1 MGIHNELGFE
11 LEICRQLEQGSWL
24 HSPKD
29 SGFDASLALFG
40 NDVLSWLAETQPEQ
54 FEKIVKP
61 NDSPQQQ
68 EQAKQALLRR
78 LGSTLD
84 LPLSSG
90 GGTLNVLRRGFKD
103 GSARFDM
110 CQFRP
115 ADDLNPATWERY
127 RKVRLRVVQQVHY
140 SKSNRNSIDLVL
152 FVNGLPVATVELKTD
167 FTQNVQDAISQYK
180 YDRSPRGEMLL
191 SFGHRALVHFAVSNS
206 EVWMTTKLD
215 GEKSLFLPFNKGDD
229 GRSGNPINP
238 DGSKTAYLW
247 EEVWERDNWLEIL
260 GRFMHLNITE
270 DIDVVTGKK
279 TKRESLLFP
288 RYHQWRA
295 VKGLVDASKVEGAG
309 QKYLI
314 QHSAGSGKTNS
325 IAWVAHQLSTLH
337 LDAGSKAF
345 DSVIVV
351 TDRTVLDRQLQDAI
365 TQIDSKSGVVAAI
378 SSKDGSKSA
387 QLEEALKAGKPI
399 IVVTLQ
405 TFPFVFN
412 QIQDAGSTQ
421 SKKFAIIADE
431 AHSSQTGSTA
441 AKLKAVLTDS
451 EKQDFED
458 GGEVDFESMLLAEM
472 EGRANPR
479 NISFYA
485 FTATPK
491 AKTLE
496 LFGRPN
502 ADGLPEPFDVYS
514 MQQAIEEEF
523 ILDVLQNYTS
533 YKVAFKLAHNGQEYD
548 SNAPLVDQSEA
559 LKELMRW
566 VRLHPTN
573 ISSKVSIIVE
583 HFRQNIARLL
593 DHKAKAMV
601 VTSSRKEAVRYK
613 LAFDA
618 YIKEKGYKDL
628 KALVAFSGQVFDKDS
643 GPEPFTEQNMN
654 PDTKRMSLP
663 EAFKTTDYQV
673 MLVANK
679 FQTGFDQPLLVAM
692 YVDKKLSGVTAVQ
705 TLSRLNRRATG
716 KDATY
721 VLDFVN
727 DPNDILEAFKPYFR
741 DAQLQEITDPNLIHD
756 IQSKLDHAG
765 IYEQHHVENAARV
778 FLEGAGRTGHNKLS
792 AALAEPVDRFWKK
805 LDAARDSGDSQE
817 VDRLYDFRKTV
828 ESFLKTHGFLSQLY
842 NYEDTDVEKHY
853 LFFKFL
859 SREIHDAGR
868 TAKIDVSEVELVA
881 YAIRKDKEA
890 KLELDDGS
898 PLQPLT
904 GVGGGVPHDQ
914 ELAALAEAVQ
924 KLNAM
929 FDLEGVTESDTRNI
943 VVWVTDKA
951 MENDT
956 VKTQASKNTRDQFL
970 ESNQLRETVLEALV
984 AARSNAEALSAEFLE
999 SKQKIDRLT
1008 EAVGELLHLRVN
1020 KNGG

>member
-1 MGIHNELGFE
+1 MAIHNEVEFETEICVSLERSGWAYSSSDAGFE
-11 LEICRQLEQGSWL
+11 PSLSLFPEDVFAWL
-24 HSPKD
+24 SE
-29 SGFDASLALFG
+29 S
-40 NDVLSWLAETQPEQ
+40 QPEQ
-54 FEKIVKP
+54 YGKVVKP
-61 NDSPQQQ
+61 TDSGQQQ
-68 EQAKQALLRR
+68 EKARQALLKR
-78 LGSTLD
+78 LAATLD
-84 LPLSSG
+84 LPLSNG
-90 GGTLNVLRRGFKD
+90 GGALNVLRRGFKD

-180 YDRSPRGEMLL
+180 YDRNPRGEKLL

-215 GEKSLFLPFNKGDD
+215 GEKTLFLPFNKGDD
-229 GRSGNPINP
+229 GRSGNPVNP
-238 DGSKTAYLW
+238 DGSKTSYLW
-247 EEVWERDNWLEIL
+247 EDVWQRDNWLDIL

-279 TKRESLLFP
+279 TKSESLLFP

-295 VKGLVDASKVEGAG
+295 VKGLVETSRDEGAG

-337 LDAGSKAF
+337 RQDGSKAF

-365 TQIDSKSGVVAAI
+365 TQIDAKSGVVAAI
-378 SSKDGSKSA
+378 TSKEGSKSA

-412 QIQDAGSTQ
+412 QIQDAGTTQ
-421 SKKFAIIADE
+421 GKKFAIIADE

-451 EKQDFED
+451 EKQDLED

-472 EGRANPR
+472 EGRANPK

-502 ADGLPEPFDVYS
+502 PDGLPEPFDVYS
-514 MQQAIEEEF
+514 MQQAIEEGF

-601 VTSSRKEAVRYK
+601 VTGSRKEAVRYK
-613 LAFDA
+613 LAFDE
-618 YIKEKGYKDL
+618 YIKEKGYTDL
-628 KALVAFSGQVFDKDS
+628 RALVAFSGQVLDEES

-654 PDTKRMSLP
+654 PDIKRMSLP
-663 EAFKTTDYQV
+663 EAFKTNDYQV

-679 FQTGFDQPLLVAM
+679 FQTGFDQPLLAAM

-727 DPNDILEAFKPYFR
+727 DPNDILESFKPYFR

-805 LDAARDSGDSQE
+805 IDEARKEKDSQE

-828 ESFLKTHGFLSQLY
+828 DSFLKTYGFLSQLY
-842 NYEDTDVEKHY
+842 NYEDTDLEKHY
-853 LFFKFL
+853 LFFKFF
-859 SREIHDAGR
+859 SREIRDHGR
-868 TAKIDVSEVELVA
+868 SSSVDVSEVELVA

-890 KLELDDGS
+890 KLQLDDGS
-898 PLQPLT
+898 PLQPLS
-904 GVGGGVPHDQ
+904 GVGGGVPHDP
-914 ELAALAEAVQ
+914 EMAALAEAVQ

-929 FDLEGVTESDTRNI
+929 FDLEGVTEADTRNI

-970 ESNQLRETVLEALV
+970 ESSSLRTTVLEALV
-984 AARSNAEALSAEFLE
+984 GAQDSLE
-999 SKQKIDRLT
+999 GITKAVLGDEQKVATFIRL
-1008 EAVGELLHLRVN
+1008 VGELVY
-1020 KNGG
+1020 KKV

>member
-1 MGIHNELGFE
+1 MAVHNESEFE
-11 LEICRQLEQGSWL
+11 KHLCAELLNAGWG
-24 HSPKD
+24 HSP
-29 SGFDASLALFG
+29 SDAGYDAALAIFPE
-40 NDVLSWLAETQPEQ
+40 DVLAWLAETQPEQ
-54 FEKIVKP
+54 YAKVVKP
-61 NDSPQQQ
+61 TDSAQQQ
-68 EQAKQALLRR
+68 EKAQGALLKR
-78 LGSTLD
+78 LAASLD
-84 LPLSSG
+84 KPLANG

-103 GSARFDM
+103 GPARFEM

-127 RKVRLRVVQQVHY
+127 SKVRLRVVQQVHY
-140 SKSNRNSIDLVL
+140 SAKSKKSIDLVL

-167 FTQNVQDAISQYK
+167 FTQTVQDAITQFK
-180 YDRSPRGEMLL
+180 VDRLPQGEKLL

-215 GEKSLFLPFNKGDD
+215 GENTLFLPFNKGDD
-229 GRSGNPINP
+229 GRSGNPVNP
-238 DGSKTAYLW
+238 DGSKTSYLW
-247 EEVWERDNWLEIL
+247 EEVWQRDNWLDIV
-260 GRFMHLNITE
+260 GRFMHLNITDE
-270 DIDVVTGKK
+270 VDLVTGKK
-279 TKRESLLFP
+279 TRTESLLFP

-295 VKGLVDASKVEGAG
+295 VKGLVEASKVEGAG
-309 QKYLI
+309 QRYLI

-337 LDAGSKAF
+337 LEDGSKAF

-365 TQIDSKSGVVAAI
+365 TQIDAKSGVVAAI
-378 SSKDGSKSA
+378 TSKDGAKSK
-387 QLEEALKAGKPI
+387 QLEQALKAAKPI

-412 QIQDAGSTQ
+412 KIQDAGAVGG
-421 SKKFAIIADE
+421 KKFAIIADE
-431 AHSSQTGSTA
+431 AHSSQTGATA
-441 AKLKAVLTDS
+441 AKLKSVLTDT
-451 EKQDFED
+451 EQQDLDD
-458 GGEVDFESMLLAEM
+458 GGDVDFEALLLAEM
-472 EGRANPR
+472 EGRANPS

-514 MQQAIEEEF
+514 MQQAIEEKF

-533 YKVAFKLAHNGQEYD
+533 YEVAFKLAHNGQEYD
-548 SNAPLVDQSEA
+548 SDAPLVDQDA
-559 LKELMRW
+559 AVKELMRW

-601 VTSSRKEAVRYK
+601 VTGSRKEAVRYK

-618 YIKEKGYKDL
+618 YIQENGYEGL
-628 KALVAFSGQVFDKDS
+628 QALVAFSGQVFDPES
-643 GPEPFTEQNMN
+643 GVEPFTEHNMN
-654 PDTKRMSLP
+654 TDVKGMSLP
-663 EAFKTTDYQV
+663 EAFKTDDYQV

-721 VLDFVN
+721 ILDFVN
-727 DPNDILEAFKPYFR
+727 DPQDILDSFRPYYR
-741 DAQLQEITDPNLIHD
+741 DAQLTDVTDPNLIHD
-756 IQSKLDHAG
+756 IQTKLDHAG

-778 FLEGAGRTGHNKLS
+778 FLQGDGKEGHNKLS
-792 AALAEPVDRFWKK
+792 AVLAEPVDRFWKK
-805 LDAARDSGDSQE
+805 LDEARAANDSQE

-828 ESFLKTHGFLSQLY
+828 DAFVKTYGFLSQLY
-842 NYEDTDVEKHY
+842 NYDDTDVEKHF
-853 LFFKFL
+853 LFFKFF
-859 SREIHDAGR
+859 SRLIRDTGSAPS
-868 TAKIDVSEVELVA
+868 IDLSEVELVA
-881 YAIRKDKEA
+881 YAIRKDSDSE
-890 KLELDDGS
+890 LNLDDGAAL
-898 PLQPLT
+898 PPLT
-904 GVGGGVPHDQ
+904 GVGGGVPHDP
-914 ELAALAEAVQ
+914 EMAALAEIVH

-929 FDLEGVTESDTRNI
+929 FDIDGVTETDTRNI
-943 VVWVTDKA
+943 VVWVTEKA
-951 MENDT
+951 MENDI
-956 VKTQASKNTRDQFL
+956 VRAQASKNSRDQFL
-970 ESNQLRETVLEALV
+970 ESNQLKETVLEALV
-984 AARSNAEALSAEFLE
+984 NARNNAEALSSEFLE
-999 SKQKIDRLT
+999 SREKIDQLT
-1008 EAVGELLHLRVN
+1008 QAVGALIHGKLSH
-1020 KNGG
+1020 

>member
-1 MGIHNELGFE
+1 MAVHNESEFEKHLCAELGAS
-11 LEICRQLEQGSWL
+11 GWA
-24 HSPKD
+24 HS
-29 SGFDASLALFG
+29 SSDAGYDAALSLFPE
-40 NDVLSWLAETQPEQ
+40 DVLGWLSETQPQ
-54 FEKIVKP
+54 QYAKVVKP
-61 NDSPQQQ
+61 TDSVQQQ
-68 EQAKQALLRR
+68 EKAQGALLKR
-78 LGSTLD
+78 LAASLD
-84 LPLSSG
+84 QPLVNG

-103 GSARFDM
+103 GPARFDM

-127 RKVRLRVVQQVHY
+127 RSVRLRVVQQVHY

-167 FTQNVQDAISQYK
+167 FTQNVQNAITQYK
-180 YDRSPRGEMLL
+180 YDRDHRGEKLL
-191 SFGHRALVHFAVSNS
+191 SFGHRALVHFAVSNT
-206 EVWMTTKLD
+206 EVWMATKLD
-215 GEKSLFLPFNKGDD
+215 GEKTLFLPFNKGDD
-229 GRSGNPINP
+229 GRSGNPVNP
-238 DGSKTAYLW
+238 DGSKTSYLW
-247 EEVWERDNWLEIL
+247 EEVWQRDNWLEIL

-295 VKGLVDASKVEGAG
+295 VKGLVDASRVEGAG

-337 LDAGSKAF
+337 REDGSKAF

-365 TQIDSKSGVVAAI
+365 TQIDAKSGVVAAI
-378 SSKDGSKSA
+378 TSKDGSKSA
-387 QLEEALKAGKPI
+387 QLEEALKSGKPI

-405 TFPFVFN
+405 TFPFVFSK
-412 QIQDAGSTQ
+412 IQDAGAMHG
-421 SKKFAIIADE
+421 KKFAIIADE

-441 AKLKAVLTDS
+441 AKLKSVLTDS

-458 GGEVDFESMLLAEM
+458 GGDVDFESLLLAEM

-496 LFGRPN
+496 LFGQPN
-502 ADGLPEPFDVYS
+502 KDGLPEPFDLYS
-514 MQQAIEEEF
+514 MQQAIEEKF

-573 ISSKVSIIVE
+573 ISSKVSIIIE
-583 HFRQNIARLL
+583 HFRQNIAGLL
-593 DHKAKAMV
+593 DGKAKAMV
-601 VTSSRKEAVRYK
+601 VTGSRKEAVRYK
-613 LAFDA
+613 LALDA
-618 YIKEKGYKDL
+618 YIKEKGYENVQ
-628 KALVAFSGQVFDKDS
+628 ALVAFSGQVSDKES
-643 GPEPFTEQNMN
+643 GAEPFTEQNMN
-654 PDTKRMSLP
+654 PNIKGMSLP
-663 EAFKTTDYQV
+663 DAFKTDDYQV

-716 KDATY
+716 KDSTY

-727 DPNDILEAFKPYFR
+727 DPDEILDAFRPYFR
-741 DAQLQEITDPNLIHD
+741 DAQLTNVTDKNIIHD
-756 IQSKLDHAG
+756 IQTKLDHAG
-765 IYEQHHVENAARV
+765 IYEQHHVENAARI
-778 FLEGAGRTGHNKLS
+778 LLDQLGKQSHNKLS
-792 AALAEPVDRFWKK
+792 AAVAEPVDKFLRK
-805 LDAARDSGDSQE
+805 LEDARTRQDSAE
-817 VDRLYDFRKTV
+817 LDRLYDFRKTV
-828 ESFLKTHGFLSQLY
+828 DGFVKTYGFLSQIY

-853 LFFKFL
+853 LFYQFL
-859 SREIHDAGR
+859 SRQIRDGER
-868 TAKIDVSEVELVA
+868 QTRIDLSEVKLVA
-881 YAIRKDKEA
+881 YAIRRDKELNA
-890 KLELDDGS
+890 GLDEGS
-898 PLQPLT
+898 PLTPLT
-904 GVGGGVPHDQ
+904 SVGGGVPQDP
-914 ELAALAEAVQ
+914 ELAALAEAVSR
-924 KLNAM
+924 LNAL
-929 FDLEGVTESDTRNI
+929 FDLDDVTVADQRAM
-943 VVWVTDKA
+943 VVWVADKA
-951 MENDT
+951 MENAT
-956 VKTQASKNTRDQFL
+956 VITQAKKNSKDQFL
-970 ESNQLRETVLEALV
+970 ESTHLKNTVLESLV
-984 AARSNAEALSAEFLE
+984 ETRQNADRLSATLLSDE
-999 SKQKIDRLT
+999 QKIALFT
-1008 EAVGELLHLRVN
+1008 EIVGELLHTRLNRAA
-1020 KNGG
+1020 